1 MKNMSNS
8 KDTEF
13 VKIIFLLIEKW
24 NFLRI
29 EIKKIY
35 ERNGVPTK
43 KKSCG
48 YSFEEETLFRL

>member
-1 MKNMSNS
+1 MSNS

-43 KKSCG
+43 KKS
-48 YSFEEETLFRL
+48 